1 MYHQGIQYLIG
12 LKMIQ
17 AKAVMWVC
25 ALFSCCC
32 YAVDQVSPPWGFVF
46 TEWEG
51 DPVDVIVYIP
61 VGADKNTD
69 ILMVVPG
76 ASRDTQRFHASWLS
90 FAKEDTFA
98 VVTIGASKKY
108 FSDEYSYNAG
118 NVVDPKGNLNKKE
131 VWLFSAVEKI
141 FNKVKMNYNLE
152 TKNFHLFGH
161 SAGGGFVHRYM
172 LLMPSA
178 PVVKAV
184 AANPAFVTLPNKKE
198 TYPFGLK
205 GLPIKKTMVNEWLG
219 KDLAIFLG
227 EDDIGPRT
235 KLLSN
240 GPRARAQGANCLS
253 RGKKLYREAKEEA
266 IKRNTRFGWSISIV
280 SGVGH
285 DNRLIAQHAREFL
298 FN

>member
-1 MYHQGIQYLIG
+1 
-12 LKMIQ
+12 MIRTRL
-17 AKAVMWVC
+17 AIC
-25 ALFSCCC
+25 TYALFVC
-32 YAVDQVSPPWGFVF
+32 YCSGVDQVSPPWGFVF
-46 TEWEG
+46 TDWAG

-61 VGADKNTD
+61 IGADKKTD

-90 FAKEDTFA
+90 FAKEDTFI

-108 FSDEYSYNAG
+108 FTDEYSYNAG
-118 NVVDPKGNLNKKE
+118 NVVGPRGNLNDKQ

-141 FNKVKMNYNLE
+141 FNKVKMRHGLQTERVY
-152 TKNFHLFGH
+152 LFGH

-172 LLMPSA
+172 LLMPNA

-198 TYPFGLK
+198 RYPFGLK
-205 GLPIKKTMVNEWLG
+205 GLPINKTIINEWLG

-227 EDDIGPRT
+227 EDDIEPRT
-235 KLLSN
+235 KPLSN
-240 GPRARAQGANCLS
+240 GPRARAQGPNCLS
-253 RGKKLYREAKEEA
+253 RGKKLYSEAKEEA
-266 IKRNTRFGWSISIV
+266 TKRNTSFGWSLRVV

-285 DNRLIAQHAREFL
+285 NNRLIAPHAREFL

>member
-1 MYHQGIQYLIG
+1 MTQTRVGIW
-12 LKMIQ
+12 
-17 AKAVMWVC
+17 AC
-25 ALFSCCC
+25 TFFFCCC

-61 VGADKNTD
+61 TGADKKTD

-90 FAKEDTFA
+90 FAKEDTFV

-108 FSDEYSYNAG
+108 FTDEYSYNAG
-118 NVVDPKGNLNKKE
+118 NVVDPQGNLNKKE
-131 VWLFSAVEKI
+131 IWLFSAVEKI
-141 FNKVKMNYNLE
+141 FNNVKTRYDLQTE
-152 TKNFHLFGH
+152 RFHLFGH

-172 LLMPSA
+172 LLMPRA

-198 TYPFGLK
+198 AYPFGLG
-205 GLPIKKTMVNEWLG
+205 GLPTKHAVINEWLG

-227 EDDIGPRT
+227 GDDTGPRT
-235 KLLSN
+235 KPLSN
-240 GPRARAQGANCLS
+240 GPRARKQGPNCLS
-253 RGKKLYREAKEEA
+253 RGKKLYKQAKEEA
-266 IKRNTRFGWSISIV
+266 AKRKTNFGWSLSIV

-285 DNRLIAQHAREFL
+285 DNRLIAPHARKFL